1 MSDAYMRFTNFM
13 FGYGGIL
20 FIALGLIFLG
30 MLGYALLCA
39 ADEDEDYMDDKEEE
53 EKNEPEH
60 DD

>member
-1 MSDAYMRFTNFM
+1 MSEAYMKFTNLM

-39 ADEDEDYMDDKEEE
+39 ADEDEDYIDEKEG
-53 EKNEPEH
+53 NEDEH
-60 DD
+60 DNDD

>member
-1 MSDAYMRFTNFM
+1 MSEAYMKFTNFM

-39 ADEDEDYMDDKEEE
+39 ADEDEDYIDEKEGNEDDA
-53 EKNEPEH
+53 
-60 DD
+60 DDD